1 MRRLHLID
9 KHRYSRL
16 YPFDLPLTG
25 NMSFKERQRKLNHNK
40 KMLET
45 KKAGGPQQDSRMGG
59 RNAERMEVE
68 KAASA
73 GTSESLDTA
82 MEEITQGIAKL
93 RVPKSISFGR
103 ASRGLHS
110 QWASTKHHGSSRQH
124 NSPNSMALDHLTDNS
139 GNKDDHSNHTQEVEG
154 DATMPN
160 RRNRNRKQARNNK
173 RLHDIE
179 MGGSQGESS

>member
-1 MRRLHLID
+1 
-9 KHRYSRL
+9 
-16 YPFDLPLTG
+16 
-25 NMSFKERQRKLNHNK
+25 MSFKERQRKLDRNK

-45 KKAGGPQQDSRMGG
+45 KKAGRPLQDSRMGE
-59 RNAERMEVE
+59 RNAERMKVE

-110 QWASTKHHGSSRQH
+110 QWASTKQHGGSRQH
-124 NSPNSMALDHLTDNS
+124 NSPNSMALDHPTDNA
-139 GNKDDHSNHTQEVEG
+139 GNKDDHSNHTEEVEG
-154 DATMPN
+154 DATVPN
-160 RRNRNRKQARNNK
+160 RRNRNRKKARDN
-173 RLHDIE
+173 RRFHDIE
-179 MGGSQGESS
+179 MGVNQGDES